1 MYAVADRER
10 MSGHQD
16 HRTIELPA
24 DLLSRAER
32 RLPRTEFDTVEAY
45 VTVVLEETL
54 AHVESET
61 DEDFAAADEAEVED
75 RLKSLGYLG
84 E

>member
-1 MYAVADRER
+1 
-10 MSGHQD
+10 MSGQQD

-24 DLLSRAER
+24 DLLSRADR

-54 AHVESET
+54 AHVESEP
-61 DEDFAAADEAEVED
+61 DEDFAAADEAEVKD
-75 RLKSLGYLG
+75 RLKSLGYLN